1 MRAMV
6 AGSVD
11 VLLAVVVLGAAVA
24 VAVPLVLRGRRRA
37 AWRRQL
43 AEAEGDLG
51 WLAHDLLPALRR
63 ARSREEVAGAWA
75 VGSPR
80 VVAAEDRL
88 TALASTAY
96 DDRARERTRALRD
109 ASRRVRQ
116 QVQELLAPRPHDS
129 WVLDLDGVM
138 ADLDAALGP
147 RAA

>member
-1 MRAMV
+1 MRAMLTWP
-6 AGSVD
+6 VD
-11 VLLAVVVLGAAVA
+11 VVLAVVVLGAV

-43 AEAEGDLG
+43 AEAEGDLA
-51 WLAHDLLPALRR
+51 WLAHDLLPGLRR

-96 DDRARERTRALRD
+96 DDRTRERTRALRD

-116 QVQELLAPRPHDS
+116 RMQELVAPRPHDT

-147 RAA
+147 PRAA